1 MEGQVIWITGLS
13 GSGKTTVSNVLLK
26 RLKKRHYHP
35 ILLDGDNLRNL
46 ITNVSDVN
54 ETYTREARIT
64 LSKRYSQLCKLLSS
78 QGFTVIIATVSMFAE
93 IYKWNRSN
101 LPNYFEVY
109 LDVPLK
115 ELRRRDPKNLYEKF
129 YSGAIKNV
137 AGLDLKIDK
146 PDEPNLI
153 INFTPGQNP
162 DEIVNI
168 IIRKLELDKVV

>member
-1 MEGQVIWITGLS
+1 
-13 GSGKTTVSNVLLK
+13 
-26 RLKKRHYHP
+26 
-35 ILLDGDNLRNL
+35 
-46 ITNVSDVN
+46 
-54 ETYTREARIT
+54 
-64 LSKRYSQLCKLLSS
+64 
-78 QGFTVIIATVSMFAE
+78 MFAE

-153 INFTPGQNP
+153 VNFTPGQNP